1 MEKMQVIKNM
11 EFVTNAIKGYVAG
24 QPILTADIAVGLAK
38 ARKMPGKQ
46 ASAAVAVCMQRIIQK
61 KEIANLYFY
70 KNGVYYIAKQ
80 TVFGTTKINNEKLI
94 ESKYLT
100 GDTGYETGPL
110 LLNKIGLTTLMPN
123 VRYIATN
130 KAIDNSRMDRD
141 LNIVLKKP
149 RTQINGDNKRYLQ
162 FLDILDYMEKAP
174 LDTENP
180 LAILA
185 GFVQEYKLKYDKILA
200 LANRYYSERVIIKIA
215 GVAEEGAQ
223 LSC

>member
-1 MEKMQVIKNM
+1 MQIIKNM
-11 EFVTNAIKGYVAG
+11 EIVRNTIKGYAVG
-24 QPILTADIAVGLAK
+24 EPILTADIARSLAK

-46 ASAAVAVCMQRIIQK
+46 ARAAVAVCMQRIIQK
-61 KEIANLYFY
+61 KEIVNLHFY
-70 KNGVYYIAKQ
+70 KNGVYYLAKQ
-80 TVFGTTKINNEKLI
+80 TVFGTTKIDIEKLI
-94 ESKYLT
+94 ELKYLME
-100 GDTGYETGPL
+100 DNGYETGPL
-110 LLNKIGLTTLMPN
+110 FLNKIGLTTLMPN

-130 KAIDNSRMDRD
+130 KAKENTRVDRD

-149 RTQINGDNKRYLQ
+149 RTQIDRENKRYLQ
-162 FLDILDYMEKAP
+162 FLDVLDYMGKAP
-174 LDTENP
+174 LDAKNL
-180 LAILA
+180 LAVLV